1 MPKIFVLR
9 HQLAEQQAKLRQHDK
24 GQNDGENSSN
34 SPSLSSDEEKFES
47 AASKEV
53 VLVQPGTSGTTL
65 VLGPVVPQPQQPEV
79 SDILQRPPPGLVIQP
94 IPAPQPQTSS
104 APSTSNSE
112 TAGKQTLMFI
122 HSQKAPRYEEI
133 MSKLD
138 NIELSST
145 FCGLLRKP
153 QVVPI

>member
-65 VLGPVVPQPQQPEV
+65 VLGPVVPLPQQPEV

-94 IPAPQPQTSS
+94 IPAPQLSPQPQISS

-112 TAGKQTLMFI
+112 TAGKQTIIFI
-122 HSQKAPRYEEI
+122 RSEEAPKYEQI
-133 MSKLD
+133 MSRLHKD
-138 NIELSST
+138 GE
-145 FCGLLRKP
+145 FF
-153 QVVPI
+153 

>member
-65 VLGPVVPQPQQPEV
+65 VLGPVVPLPQQPEV

-94 IPAPQPQTSS
+94 IPAPQRSPQPQTSS

-112 TAGKQTLMFI
+112 TAGKQTLK
-122 HSQKAPRYEEI
+122 STYSERTTKYEEI

-138 NIELSST
+138 KDGD
-145 FCGLLRKP
+145 FF
-153 QVVPI
+153 

>member
-65 VLGPVVPQPQQPEV
+65 VLGPVVPLPQQPEV

-94 IPAPQPQTSS
+94 IPAPQLSPQPQISS

-112 TAGKQTLMFI
+112 TAGKQTLKFI
-122 HSQKAPRYEEI
+122 YSEKATKFEEI
-133 MSKLD
+133 S
-138 NIELSST
+138 
-145 FCGLLRKP
+145 LL
-153 QVVPI
+153 VLMF